1 MGIMR
6 VFRATWASV
15 VASLPK
21 RPAEHPALVRAREA
35 LRWQDVS
42 LTKGHAVTYGMGFGG
57 KDPLDPHPFEWDPD
71 TKAWRCDCSGM
82 VAWCHGFTRHYYVRA
97 PGDKVASAD
106 YWRNTDGL
114 EADARGTVPGDLGD
128 NVRYG
133 EERDGDVWV
142 TGLGRKVGHCGIRST
157 KGRVIHCHSGR
168 PTVVETS
175 DKWFRD
181 KVANIL
187 RIR

>member
-1 MGIMR
+1 MGI
-6 VFRATWASV
+6 FRAVWLTFLSAI
-15 VASLPK
+15 PK
-21 RPAEHPALVRAREA
+21 RAEPPSEHPALVRARQA
-35 LRWQDVS
+35 LRWQDVK
-42 LTKGHAVTYGMGFGG
+42 LTQGVAVAYGMGFGG
-57 KDPLDPHPFEWDPD
+57 KDPTAEHPFEWDPK
-71 TKAWRCDCSGM
+71 TKAWRCDCSGL
-82 VAWCHGFTRHYYVRA
+82 VAWCHGYARHYVGPSASGQRA
-97 PGDKVASAD
+97 DF
-106 YWRNTDGL
+106 WRNTDGL

-128 NVRYG
+128 GVHYG

-157 KGRVIHCHSGR
+157 KGKVIHCHLGR